1 VSLEQYKKDFEAV
14 QGWTSDKLFDTVGI
28 MADCGINRKGG
39 VAEIGVHHGKLYIL
53 LNQVVGENEYH
64 MPYTSYA
71 IDVFDMQHLNID
83 KSGLGNKS
91 IFMQNLAD
99 YDKWNG
105 DNTHI
110 MQMDS
115 MSLTNQIPDASLRF
129 ISIDGGH
136 TVEHTINDLK
146 IAERLIANE
155 GVIIL
160 DDIMGVYWCG
170 VTEGYIK
177 YSMTYP
183 TIVPFAMGHN
193 KLYLCKLSHY
203 EYYFNLFK
211 HLSSGQTKFT
221 GYQVQMV

>member
-1 VSLEQYKKDFEAV
+1 MSLEKYKEHFAAV
-14 QGWTSDKLFDTVGI
+14 QGWADPKLFETV
-28 MADCGINRKGG
+28 DLLDKCGINRQGG
-39 VAEIGVHHGKLYIL
+39 IAEIGVHHGKFYIL
-53 LNQVVGENEYH
+53 LNQVVDTHYQ
-64 MPYTSYA
+64 SWA
-71 IDVFDMQHLNID
+71 IDVFDNQHLNID
-83 KSGLGNKS
+83 KSGDGNKF
-91 IFMQNLAD
+91 IFTQNLND
-99 YDKWNG
+99 YDKFKG
-105 DNTHI
+105 ENTKI
-110 MQMDS
+110 LQMDS

-129 ISIDGGH
+129 VSIDGGH

-177 YSMTYP
+177 YSMTHP

-193 KLYLCKLSHY
+193 KLYLCKLTHQQ
-203 EYYFNLFK
+203 YYFNLFK
-211 HLSSGQTKFT
+211 PLSSGHTKFV

>member
-1 VSLEQYKKDFEAV
+1 MSLDKYKEHFDAV
-14 QGWTSDKLFDTVGI
+14 QGWADPKLFDTVQL
-28 MADCGINRKGG
+28 MADCGINRRGG
-39 VAEIGVHHGKLYIL
+39 VAEIGVHHGKFYIL
-53 LNQVVGENEYH
+53 LNQVVEAH
-64 MPYTSYA
+64 YTSYA
-71 IDVFDMQHLNID
+71 IDVFGMQHLNID
-83 KSGLGNKS
+83 KSGEGNKS
-91 IFMQNLAD
+91 IFMQNLAE
-99 YDKWNG
+99 YDKFCG
-105 DNTHI
+105 ANTDI
-110 MQMDS
+110 LEMDS
-115 MSLTNQIPDASLRF
+115 MSLTNQIPNASLRF

-211 HLSSGQTKFT
+211 PLSSGQTKFT

>member
-1 VSLEQYKKDFEAV
+1 MSLGQYKKDFEAV
-14 QGWTSDKLFDTVGI
+14 QGWTSDKLFDTVQL

-39 VAEIGVHHGKLYIL
+39 IAEIGVHHGKFYIL
-53 LNQVVGENEYH
+53 LNQVVESGQE
-64 MPYTSYA
+64 SFA

-83 KSGLGNKS
+83 NSGLGNKS
-91 IFMQNLAD
+91 IFIQNLAD
-99 YDKWNG
+99 YDKFKG
-105 DNTHI
+105 ENTI
-110 MQMDS
+110 ILETDS
-115 MSLTNQIPDASLRF
+115 MSLAYKIPDASLRF

-193 KLYLCKLSHY
+193 KLYLCKLSHH

-211 HLSSGQTKFT
+211 PLSSGQTKFT

>member
-1 VSLEQYKKDFEAV
+1 MSLEDYKQNFDVV
-14 QGWTSDKLFDTVGI
+14 QGWADPKLFDTVQI
-28 MADCGINRKGG
+28 MADCGINRRGG
-39 VAEIGVHHGKLYIL
+39 VAEIGVHHGKFFIL
-53 LNQVVGENEYH
+53 LNQVTEITDV
-64 MPYTSYA
+64 SYA
-71 IDVFDMQHLNID
+71 IDVFGMQHLNID
-83 KSGLGNKS
+83 KSGEGNKS

-99 YDKWNG
+99 YDKHKG
-105 DNTHI
+105 ANTVI
-110 MQMDS
+110 LEMDS
-115 MSLTNQIPDASLRF
+115 LSFSSQVIPSSLRF

-177 YSMTYP
+177 YSMTHP

-203 EYYFNLFK
+203 DYYFKLFK
-211 HLSSGQTKFT
+211 QLSSGQTKFT
-221 GYQVQMV
+221 GYQIQMV

>member
-1 VSLEQYKKDFEAV
+1 MSLEQYKKDFEAV
-14 QGWTSDKLFDTVGI
+14 QGWADPKLFDTVQL

-39 VAEIGVHHGKLYIL
+39 VAEIGVHHGKFYIL
-53 LNQVVGENEYH
+53 LNQVVESGQV
-64 MPYTSYA
+64 SFA

-99 YDKWNG
+99 YDKFKG
-105 DNTHI
+105 ENTI
-110 MQMDS
+110 ILEMDS
-115 MSLTNQIPDASLRF
+115 MSLTSQILDASLRF
-129 ISIDGGH
+129 MSIDGGH

-160 DDIMGVYWCG
+160 DDIMRPDWCG

-177 YSMTYP
+177 YSMTHP

-193 KLYLCKLSHY
+193 KLYLCKLSHH

-211 HLSSGQTKFT
+211 PLSSGQTKFT

>member
-1 VSLEQYKKDFEAV
+1 MSLEQYKETFDAV
-14 QGWTSDKLFDTVGI
+14 QGWTSDKLFDTVKV

-39 VAEIGVHHGKLYIL
+39 VAEIGVHHGKFFIL
-53 LNQVVGENEYH
+53 LNQVTEEKCE
-64 MPYTSYA
+64 SWA

-83 KSGLGNKS
+83 KSGEGNKS
-91 IFMQNLAD
+91 IFMQNLAE
-99 YDKWNG
+99 YDRWQG
-105 DNTHI
+105 RNTHVL
-110 MQMDS
+110 QMDS

-193 KLYLCKLSHY
+193 KLYLCKLSHH

-211 HLSSGQTKFT
+211 PLSSGQTKFT

>member
-1 VSLEQYKKDFEAV
+1 MSLEDYKQNFDVV
-14 QGWTSDKLFDTVGI
+14 QGWADPKLFDTVQI
-28 MADCGINRKGG
+28 MADCGINRRGG
-39 VAEIGVHHGKLYIL
+39 VAEIGVHHGKFFIL
-53 LNQVVGENEYH
+53 LNQVTEITDV
-64 MPYTSYA
+64 SYA
-71 IDVFDMQHLNID
+71 IDVFGMQHLNID
-83 KSGLGNKS
+83 KSGEGNKS

-99 YDKWNG
+99 YDKHKG
-105 DNTHI
+105 ANTVI
-110 MQMDS
+110 LEMDS
-115 MSLTNQIPDASLRF
+115 LSFSNQVIPSSLRF

-177 YSMTYP
+177 YSMTHP

-203 EYYFNLFK
+203 DYYFKLFK
-211 HLSSGQTKFT
+211 QLSSGQTKFT
-221 GYQVQMV
+221 GYQIQMV

>member
-1 VSLEQYKKDFEAV
+1 MSLEQYKNDFAAV
-14 QGWTSDKLFDTVGI
+14 QGWTSDKLFDTVQV
-28 MADCGINRKGG
+28 MADCGINRTGG
-39 VAEIGVHHGKLYIL
+39 IAEIGVHHGKFYIL
-53 LNQVVGENEYH
+53 LNQVVDKRYE
-64 MPYTSYA
+64 SWA
-71 IDVFDMQHLNID
+71 VDVFDMQHLNID
-83 KSGLGNKS
+83 NSGLGNKS
-91 IFMQNLAD
+91 IFMQNLSD
-99 YDKWNG
+99 YDVHKG
-105 DNTHI
+105 ENTHI
-110 MQMDS
+110 LSMDS

-193 KLYLCKLSHY
+193 KLYLCKLSHHD
-203 EYYFNLFK
+203 YYFKLFK
-211 HLSSGQTKFT
+211 NLSSGQTKFT

>member
-1 VSLEQYKKDFEAV
+1 MSLEKYKENFAAV
-14 QGWTSDKLFDTVGI
+14 QGWADPKLFDTI
-28 MADCGINRKGG
+28 DLIDKSGINRQGG
-39 VAEIGVHHGKLYIL
+39 IAEIGVHHGKFYIL
-53 LNQVVGENEYH
+53 LNQVVDVHYQ
-64 MPYTSYA
+64 SWA

-83 KSGLGNKS
+83 KSGEGNRF
-91 IFMQNLAD
+91 IFETNLRD
-99 YDKWNG
+99 YDKFQG
-105 DNTHI
+105 QNTKI
-110 MQMDS
+110 LQMDS
-115 MSLTNQIPDASLRF
+115 LSLTNQIPDASLRF
-129 ISIDGGH
+129 VSIDGGH

-146 IAERLIANE
+146 IAERIIHNE

-193 KLYLCKLSHY
+193 KLYLCKLSHHQ
-203 EYYFNLFK
+203 YYFTLFK
-211 HLSSGQTKFT
+211 RLSSGQTKFT

>member
-1 VSLEQYKKDFEAV
+1 MSLENYKQNFELV
-14 QGWTSDKLFDTVGI
+14 QGWTSDKLFDTVQL
-28 MADCGINRKGG
+28 MVDCGINRTGG
-39 VAEIGVHHGKLYIL
+39 VAEIGVHHGKFYIL
-53 LNQVVGENEYH
+53 LNQVTDWNDK
-64 MPYTSYA
+64 SYA
-71 IDVFDMQHLNID
+71 IDVFGMQHLNID
-83 KSGLGNKS
+83 KSGEGDKS
-91 IFMQNLAD
+91 IFIHNLD
-99 YDKWNG
+99 QYDIHG
-105 DNTHI
+105 GHNTTI
-110 MQMDS
+110 LEMDS

-183 TIVPFAMGHN
+183 TIVPFAIGHN
-193 KLYLCKLSHY
+193 KLYLCKLSHHN
-203 EYYFNLFK
+203 YYFNLFK
-211 HLSSGQTKFT
+211 PLSTGQTKFT
-221 GYQVQMV
+221 GYQVRMV

>member
-1 VSLEQYKKDFEAV
+1 MSLEKYKENFQAV
-14 QGWTSDKLFDTVGI
+14 QGWADTKLFDTIGLI
-28 MADCGINRKGG
+28 DKSGINRKGG
-39 VAEIGVHHGKLYIL
+39 IAEIGVHHGKFYIL
-53 LNQVVGENEYH
+53 LNQVVN
-64 MPYTSYA
+64 PLDTSYA
-71 IDVFDMQHLNID
+71 IDVFGMQHLNID
-83 KSGLGNKS
+83 KSGEGNEF
-91 IFMQNLAD
+91 IFRQNLKD
-99 YDKWNG
+99 YDKHKG
-105 DNTHI
+105 ENTRI
-110 MQMDS
+110 LCMDS
-115 MSLTNQIPDASLRF
+115 LSFTNQIPDASLRF
-129 ISIDGGH
+129 VSIDGGH

-177 YSMTYP
+177 YSMTHP

-203 EYYFNLFK
+203 EFYFKLFK
-211 HLSSGQTKFT
+211 QLSSGQTKFT

>member
-1 VSLEQYKKDFEAV
+1 MSLEKYKESFAAV
-14 QGWTSDKLFDTVGI
+14 QGWADPKLFDTVDL
-28 MADCGINRKGG
+28 MDKCGINRQGG
-39 VAEIGVHHGKLYIL
+39 IAEIGVHHGKFYIL

-64 MPYTSYA
+64 IPYTSYA

-83 KSGLGNKS
+83 KSGEGNRF
-91 IFMQNLAD
+91 IFEQNLKD
-99 YDKWNG
+99 YDKFQG
-105 DNTHI
+105 KNTHI

-115 MSLTNQIPDASLRF
+115 LSMGLQIQDASLRF

-146 IAERLIANE
+146 IAERLIHNE

-193 KLYLCKLSHY
+193 KLYLCKLTHHQ
-203 EYYFNLFK
+203 YYFDLFK
-211 HLSSGQTKFT
+211 PLSSGQTKFT
-221 GYQVQMV
+221 GYQVRMV